1 VSVAQERIPLVDLGA
16 QLRPIRQEILDAVA
30 GVLDSSRLFLGPN
43 TAAFEEEFAAYSGAT
58 HAIGVGNGTDALH
71 LALRAAGVRPGDEVI
86 TVSHS
91 FFATAE
97 AIAMAGA
104 QPVFVDVEPRTLTM
118 DPSRIADRITPRTRA
133 IMPVHLYGQVSDM
146 DAIMAVAN
154 QHGLMVIEDACQAH
168 GAEYGGRRA
177 GAIGHMGCF
186 SFYFSKNLG
195 AYGEAGAVLTSD
207 TKLAGRLRSLRNH
220 GSETRYLHE
229 TLGVNARID
238 EIQAAI
244 LRIKLRHLD
253 AWNERRRVH
262 ARRYDLLLS
271 ESAVRRPY
279 LPKDRSHVFHLYVI
293 RASQR
298 DDLRAALAEE
308 GVETGVHYPVPIH
321 LQPAARAYGY
331 SEGDLPVTEQAA
343 REVLSLPMY
352 PELTDA
358 HLQRVASAVTRATG
372 CSPLPVRP

>member
-1 VSVAQERIPLVDLGA
+1 VTVAQERIPLVDLGA

-58 HAIGVGNGTDALH
+58 HGIGVGNGTDALH
-71 LALRAAGVRPGDEVI
+71 LALRAAGVGPGDEVI

-97 AIAMAGA
+97 AIAMARA
-104 QPVFVDVEPRTLTM
+104 RPVFVDVEPRTLTM
-118 DPSRIADRITPRTRA
+118 DPSRIAERITPRTRA
-133 IMPVHLYGQVSDM
+133 IMPVHLYGQVADM

-154 QHGLMVIEDACQAH
+154 RHGLVVIEDACQAH

-207 TKLAGRLRSLRNH
+207 PELAGRLRALRNH
-220 GSETRYLHE
+220 GSETRYLHDS
-229 TLGVNARID
+229 LGFNARID
-238 EIQAAI
+238 EMQAAI

-253 AWNERRRVH
+253 AWNECRRVH

-271 ESAVRRPY
+271 ECTVQRPF
-279 LPKDRSHVFHLYVI
+279 LPQDRSHVFHLYVI

-298 DDLRAALAEE
+298 DDLRAALAEA
-308 GVETGVHYPVPIH
+308 GIETGVHYPVPIH
-321 LQPAARAYGY
+321 LQPAARTYGY
-331 SEGDLPVTEQAA
+331 CEGDLPVTEQAA
-343 REVLSLPMY
+343 REILSLPMY

-358 HLQRVASAVTRATG
+358 HVQRVASAVTRATG